1 MQEGGRQDRLE
12 QARGGG
18 VHLIRGTD
26 PQPGAWTLVDGTEV
40 QIYDSAPGL
49 GLGTRHGALVAD
61 DSFEVAAEGG
71 LIRIMRVRPQGGK
84 KMDAGEFA
92 RAAGV
97 SAGKRLGV

>member
-1 MQEGGRQDRLE
+1 MAPRCRFTT
-12 QARGGG
+12 AR
-18 VHLIRGTD
+18 R
-26 PQPGAWTLVDGTEV
+26 AWDWACPAGWVL
-40 QIYDSAPGL
+40 S
-49 GLGTRHGALVAD
+49 VAD

-71 LIRIMRVRPQGGK
+71 SIRVMRVRPQGGK